1 MADEQN
7 GWLDRETAERLL
19 SGEPSAVADPAARD
33 QAERL
38 AGALGALAAPPPPP
52 GRELPGEAAALAAF
66 RAARAER
73 GERTATGARDGEPDP
88 TAVADGGLVRLAG
101 PDPHPSGTARGPRRT
116 RYLRF
121 GLAAALTAGMVGGAA
136 YLAGT
141 GAQTGHSGGPASDPG
156 ASVSAS
162 VPPPGRPLVS
172 PRPSGGDAGDPA
184 APGGAADGAPERA
197 RGAGTA
203 SDGARAQGEEDTAA
217 GRPGTPGP
225 DAVRPGGGH
234 ASGWKH
240 VVASCR
246 ALRDGK
252 DVETPHR
259 RRLDSLAGGSS
270 RVRAYCKGV
279 LAAADAGAA
288 RKGGGRDGSSHGDDR
303 HDDGPD
309 RGTGGKNGKGSGDR
323 GTGGGNGRGDAEGGD
338 GRPGRSD
345 RHHARGSL
353 AAAPAAGPASVT
365 VALAAV
371 SR

>member
-19 SGEPSAVADPAARD
+19 SGEPSAVADPAARE

-38 AGALGALAAPPPPP
+38 ADALGALAAPPPPP

-73 GERTATGARDGEPDP
+73 GERTATGAREGEPDR
-88 TAVADGGLVRLAG
+88 TAVADGGLVRLGG
-101 PDPHPSGTARGPRRT
+101 PDPHPSGTARGLRRA

-141 GAQTGHSGGPASDPG
+141 GAQTGPSGGPVSDPG

-172 PRPSGGDAGDPA
+172 PRPSGGDAADPA
-184 APGGAADGAPERA
+184 APGGAPDGAPERA
-197 RGAGTA
+197 PGAGTA
-203 SDGARAQGEEDTAA
+203 SDDPRAAGDEDTAT
-217 GRPGTPGP
+217 GRRGTPGP

-234 ASGWKH
+234 GSGWKH
-240 VVASCR
+240 AVAACR

-252 DVETPHR
+252 DVGSAHR

-270 RVRAYCKGV
+270 RVHAYCKGV

-288 RKGGGRDGSSHGDDR
+288 GKGGEAHGDDR
-303 HDDGPD
+303 HDGGPD
-309 RGTGGKNGKGSGDR
+309 RGAGGKNGKGSGDR
-323 GTGGGNGRGDAEGGD
+323 GKGGGSGGGD
-338 GRPGRSD
+338 DRPGRSD

-353 AAAPAAGPASVT
+353 AAASAAGPASLT
-365 VALAAV
+365 VALAVAT
-371 SR
+371 R